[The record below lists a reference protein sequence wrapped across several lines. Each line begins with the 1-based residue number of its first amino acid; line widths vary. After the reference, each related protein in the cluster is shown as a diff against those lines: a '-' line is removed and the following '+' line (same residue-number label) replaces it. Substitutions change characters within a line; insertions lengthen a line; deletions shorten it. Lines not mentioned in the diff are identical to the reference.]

1 MGTLR
6 ALLFY
11 TGISVT
17 ALIFSLLGILL
28 LPLPFHTRA
37 RVVTLWTHST
47 LWWLKICCGV
57 RCRVQGREHIP
68 PGPAII
74 LCKHQSAWETMGL
87 QQVFPAQVWV
97 FKRELLWI
105 PFFGWGLAVLDPIA
119 VDRSAKRKAL
129 KQLIADGKE
138 RLGRGIWITLFPEG
152 TRVAPGKKGEY
163 HAGGGLLAKEAN
175 VPVVPVA
182 HNAGLFW
189 PKHSFAKRPGTID
202 LVVGP
207 CIDPAGKS
215 ARQIMEI
222 AENWIENTSQSLL
235 STGETPAPDAIAT
248 DRRLL

>member
-1 MGTLR
+1 MKATLR

-11 TGISVT
+11 AGISVT
-17 ALIFSLLGILL
+17 ALLFSLLGILL
-28 LPLPFHTRA
+28 LPLPFHPRY

-47 LWWLKICCGV
+47 LWWLRICCGLRYRV
-57 RCRVQGREHIP
+57 RGREHIP

-74 LCKHQSAWETMGL
+74 LCKHQSAWETMAL
-87 QQVFPAQVWV
+87 QQVFPPQVWV

-105 PFFGWGLAVLDPIA
+105 PFFGWGLACLDPIA
-119 VDRSAKRKAL
+119 VDRSARRQAL

-152 TRVAPGKKGEY
+152 TRIAPGQKGEY
-163 HAGGGLLAKEAN
+163 HAGGGLLAREAN

-189 PKHSFAKRPGTID
+189 PKHSFAKHPGTID
-202 LVVGP
+202 LVIGP
-207 CIDPAGKS
+207 SIDPAGKS

-222 AENWIENTSQSLL
+222 AEQWIETTAQTLLPTQS
-235 STGETPAPDAIAT
+235 SPSGPPAAE
-248 DRRLL
+248 R